1 MPDYLKMAASYE
13 HITAPNAPDTLMSL
27 SQIVATNESVVPVV
41 NLIVSGLNQ
50 GKLAVAE
57 WEGNVTPS
65 EAWVGENIVVKAQVA
80 MKVSIPAMNQTGVKQ
95 QNVSDI
101 ESKALRGVI
110 SIQIL
115 QDTVATR
122 IKYDGGVGF
131 NGNEC

>member
-1 MPDYLKMAASYE
+1 M
-13 HITAPNAPDTLMSL
+13 
-27 SQIVATNESVVPVV
+27 ATNESVVPVV

-95 QNVSDI
+95 
-101 ESKALRGVI
+101 
-110 SIQIL
+110 
-115 QDTVATR
+115 
-122 IKYDGGVGF
+122 
-131 NGNEC
+131 